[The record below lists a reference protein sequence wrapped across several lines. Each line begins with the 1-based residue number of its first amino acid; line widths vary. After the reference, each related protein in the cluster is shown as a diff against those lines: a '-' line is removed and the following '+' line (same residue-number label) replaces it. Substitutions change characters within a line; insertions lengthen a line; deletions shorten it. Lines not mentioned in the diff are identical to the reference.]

1 MIRVAVIDSGL
12 NPDHPHIVSVAGGAT
27 VGLDGSVEE
36 GAFLDRLGHGTAVT
50 AAIQEKAPAAA
61 YYAVKVFDRELRT
74 SAHALRGALNW
85 CLKSGMDIVN
95 LSLGSTN
102 PANADM
108 FRHIAAKASAAG
120 MLLVSARQAEGVD
133 CYPGCLPGVFAV
145 EADWDLPRDSY
156 TFNHDATRGTITIR
170 ASGYPR
176 PVPGVP
182 PNRNLLGVSFGV
194 ANACGFIV
202 QACHEAGPLGT
213 GPDRAS
219 RICQIL
225 AARLP

>member
-1 MIRVAVIDSGL
+1 MCLGLALLSSWRRMKTVSIDSRSRGQDFDDL
-12 NPDHPHIVSVAGGAT
+12 ISQAIKQRTLAVLLFWVFPPFPIIYI
-27 VGLDGSVEE
+27 
-36 GAFLDRLGHGTAVT
+36 LG
-50 AAIQEKAPAAA
+50 I
-61 YYAVKVFDRELRT
+61 VKVFDRELRT